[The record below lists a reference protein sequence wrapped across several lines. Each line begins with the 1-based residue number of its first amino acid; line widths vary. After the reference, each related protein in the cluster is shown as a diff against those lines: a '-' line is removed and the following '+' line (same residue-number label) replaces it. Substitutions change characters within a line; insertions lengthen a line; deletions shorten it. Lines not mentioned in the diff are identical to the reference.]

1 MRKKSL
7 PIAYQ
12 LTELPNRPYEIE
24 TCSEK
29 IKEILNELQIEKKI
43 LSKRGKS
50 ISMHIKALKNTWSH
64 QRRKRRL
71 LKRQEEQEAKRMR
84 SDSSGV
90 NESSQNE
97 SLEKLQRVVNSAINI
112 NHNNNNGSI
121 LESQVTEN
129 DISACQEPILQAFL
143 KIFKKDDAI
152 LCEIEY
158 LDGNAGKEGLH
169 QIVQYIKNN
178 WK

>member
-29 IKEILNELQIEKKI
+29 IKEIFNELQIEKKI

-50 ISMHIKALKNTWSH
+50 ISMHIQALKNTWSH

-129 DISACQEPILQAFL
+129 NISACQEPILQAFL